1 MTKTWHTVLSNLKTL
16 TESTVYLNSSYP
28 KHTINYYINIC
39 VWIQWEIFRLS
50 MHFFFE
56 NLLEIEKKYLWQV
69 SSYSCW
75 NFLVFRFFFSK
86 YTSTHINHW
95 SSNDICQ
102 PKGVINKRHSNNINA
117 SICIYISIC
126 IHCKSFSTINL
137 QFDFGG

>member
-1 MTKTWHTVLSNLKTL
+1 VAYSLEQLKKSL
-16 TESTVYLNSSYP
+16 MESTVYLKSSYS
-28 KHTINYYINIC
+28 KHTINCYINIC
-39 VWIQWEIFRLS
+39 VWIQWEIFRFS
-50 MHFFFE
+50 MHFFFT

-75 NFLVFRFFFSK
+75 NFLVFRFFFFFSK

-102 PKGVINKRHSNNINA
+102 PEGVINKRHSNNINA
-117 SICIYISIC
+117 SICV
-126 IHCKSFSTINL
+126 HCKSFSTINL